1 MVPTRNDTDQTLWAE
16 VRDESGNL
24 LILDEVVEDIV
35 YVRQMDLC
43 DRAQGR
49 IRLEPSQRVV
59 TTTPVGAIGLNASD
73 QVGANDLLF
82 SLRVVPAGRS
92 VGVIH
97 GRTLRRGEAD
107 DGRRV
112 HVRPGETFMLAPGSV
127 TVALDAI
134 DEFYRNIDPER
145 PEGTLAAA
153 LRVWFG
159 IAPGDSVEIRML
171 TNAAAYRLDAAE
183 HLLRRAASIRSLL
196 QDESDLGGPHLV
208 AKADELIHLVQEGIV
223 ALARCI
229 ALLNK
234 GIEASS
240 FPVEPQA
247 AIAAHE
253 DAIRAIRDAYEHID
267 ERALGQIRRGVVDE
281 RAFMIFEHG
290 PLVREGLIEYVEH
303 RLNLAQ
309 LPAVLAACRT
319 AIKTVAGGPPG
330 H

>member
-1 MVPTRNDTDQTLWAE
+1 
-16 VRDESGNL
+16 
-24 LILDEVVEDIV
+24 
-35 YVRQMDLC
+35 
-43 DRAQGR
+43 
-49 IRLEPSQRVV
+49 
-59 TTTPVGAIGLNASD
+59 
-73 QVGANDLLF
+73 
-82 SLRVVPAGRS
+82 
-92 VGVIH
+92 
-97 GRTLRRGEAD
+97 
-107 DGRRV
+107 
-112 HVRPGETFMLAPGSV
+112 
-127 TVALDAI
+127 
-134 DEFYRNIDPER
+134 
-145 PEGTLAAA
+145 
-153 LRVWFG
+153 
-159 IAPGDSVEIRML
+159 
-171 TNAAAYRLDAAE
+171 
-183 HLLRRAASIRSLL
+183 
-196 QDESDLGGPHLV
+196 
-208 AKADELIHLVQEGIV
+208 VQEGIV